1 MLNDTR
7 FDFPL
12 MVDCY
17 MALTVPYAIKL
28 GKELEALNVKWMEE
42 FLPPDDYAGYC
53 SCGPAVCA
61 EAQICPQRHN
71 LLRDWA
77 RPCHICPGTGL
88 APATSAHRDWS
99 HSCADGRPVRGW
111 RGTGGSPGT
120 ARDGGGGCLD
130 RRRAIC
136 AVWCRYTEVRQ
147 ALRGQKLMLTTGE
160 HEYTAKG
167 FRLLIEGKCADI
179 IQPDIS
185 VHSQSTCG
193 IALLKCSPTSQHCR
207 VKSATRS
214 RRSATDNSIRH
225 SCMMHQHRNF
235 PETSVSRTEVSCL
248 KRP

>member
-61 EAQICPQRHN
+61 EASQICPQRH
-71 LLRDWA
+71 
-77 RPCHICPGTGL
+77 ICSGTGL

-120 ARDGGGGCLD
+120 ARDGGGCLD

-193 IALLKCSPTSQHCR
+193 IALRCLNPAQRLST
-207 VKSATRS
+207 A
-214 RRSATDNSIRH
+214 
-225 SCMMHQHRNF
+225 
-235 PETSVSRTEVSCL
+235 VSRVQLAADALQRTTAYAIHA
-248 KRP
+248 